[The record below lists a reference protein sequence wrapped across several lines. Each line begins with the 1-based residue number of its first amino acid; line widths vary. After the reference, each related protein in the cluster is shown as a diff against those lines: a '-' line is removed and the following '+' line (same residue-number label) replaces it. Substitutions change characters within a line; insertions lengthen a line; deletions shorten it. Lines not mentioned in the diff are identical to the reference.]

1 MIVEIMLG
9 ALILLQLVGLTWR
22 RVAQPPVQ
30 VENQVLDGFS
40 TRIADLEAQVRG
52 LKTTADELGSRIELR
67 YGSLN
72 QLILRRSR
80 ASKADEQAELA
91 EAVLQSLGDTADQQQ
106 VRVVLAPQSQPQ
118 PQPQPGTR
126 RILRKA

>member
-91 EAVLQSLGDTADQQQ
+91 EAVLQSLGDTADHQQ
-106 VRVVLAPQSQPQ
+106 VRGVLAPPPQPQ